1 MNDISGQV
9 ARAAAALRR
18 AKRVLVLTGAGV
30 SKESGIPTYRD
41 ALTGLWSN
49 YSFEQLASPEGF
61 RQDPAMVWDWYAERR
76 QQLRAVQPNAGHI
89 ALARLGQLLPAVQVV
104 TQNVDD
110 LHERAGSTGVLHL
123 HGSITQTQCFF
134 HCRGNPTLVEES
146 QYADGPPVSPPPCP
160 YCGRWLRPAVVWF
173 GEMLPHGVYEQAHQ
187 AAVDCDVC
195 LVAGTSGMVF
205 PAAQLPLTAK
215 MTRAFVININPEDEE
230 DPLSDV
236 HLRGPFGQLMPA
248 LLDALERHP

>member
-1 MNDISGQV
+1 MNNLSSQV

-41 ALTGLWSN
+41 ALTGLWST

-61 RQDPAMVWDWYAERR
+61 QQNPAMVWNWYAERR
-76 QQLRAVQPNAGHI
+76 QQLRAVQPNPGHI

-110 LHERAGSTGVLHL
+110 LHERAGSAGVLHL

-146 QYADGPPVSPPPCP
+146 QYASSPPISPPPCP

-173 GEMLPHGVYEQAHQ
+173 GEMLPQGVYEQAHQ

-215 MTRAFVININPEDEE
+215 MTGAFVININPEDEI
-230 DPLSDV
+230 DRLSDV
-236 HLRGPFGQLMPA
+236 HLHGPFGQLMPA